1 MRNSTHPFPWAVPLR
16 PCLPI
21 NPMDPV
27 ALLTRMVEI
36 PSLSG
41 EETVLATFLV
51 EVMRTLGFR
60 AEIDVA
66 GNAVGVLG
74 DGEQDIVLLGHMDTV
89 PGAIPVR
96 VVDGKLYG
104 RGSVD
109 AKGPLAAFI
118 AAAAEVGRRA
128 GKRIVVVGATE
139 EEAASSKGA
148 RHVARTLAPTCCIIG
163 EPSGTRA
170 ITLGYKG
177 RVVLAYEASAGTTH
191 SASPGANVLEEGVE
205 FWNRLRRWAEAFNVG
220 KAMFDRVDPAL
231 RAIESHNDGLTESLT
246 LRASIRI
253 PPGLTSA
260 GVQREVEAL
269 APGSASLRFWGADP
283 PYRAEKNTALV
294 RAFLKAVRAE
304 GLGPVFKVKSGTSD
318 MNVVGPA
325 WNCPIVAYGPGDS
338 NLDHTPNE
346 HLDLAEYRQAIRILA
361 RVLRTV

>member
-1 MRNSTHPFPWAVPLR
+1 VD
-16 PCLPI
+16 PI
-21 NPMDPV
+21 

-41 EETVLATFLV
+41 DEAALAAFLV
-51 EVMRTLGFR
+51 EAMRTLGFR
-60 AEIDVA
+60 AEIDAA
-66 GNAVGVLG
+66 GNAVGMLG
-74 DGEQDIVLLGHMDTV
+74 DGAEDIVLLGHMDTV
-89 PGAIPVR
+89 PGVIPIR
-96 VVDGKLYG
+96 LEDGKLYG

-109 AKGPLAAFI
+109 AKGSLAAFI
-118 AAAAEVGRRA
+118 AAAAEVGPRA

-148 RHVARTLAPTCCIIG
+148 RHVARTFAPTCCVVG

-177 RVVLAYEASAGTTH
+177 RLVLAYEASAGTTH

-205 FWNRLRRWAEAFNVG
+205 FWNRLRQWAETLNVG

-231 RAIESHNDGLTESLT
+231 RAIESRNDGLTESLT

-304 GLGPVFKVKSGTSD
+304 GLEPVFKVKSGTSD

-325 WNCPIVAYGPGDS
+325 WNCPIVAFGPGDS
-338 NLDHTPNE
+338 SLDHTPDE
-346 HLDLAEYRQAIRILA
+346 HLDLAEYRQAIRVLA
-361 RVLRTV
+361 RVLRSV

>member
-1 MRNSTHPFPWAVPLR
+1 
-16 PCLPI
+16 
-21 NPMDPV
+21 
-27 ALLTRMVEI
+27 MVEI

-41 EETVLATFLV
+41 EESALAEFLV
-51 EVMRTLGFR
+51 ETMRGLGFDAR
-60 AEIDVA
+60 VDEA
-66 GNAVGVLG
+66 GNAVGILG
-74 DGEQDIVLLGHMDTV
+74 DGPAEIVLLGHTDTV

-96 VVDGKLYG
+96 VEDGKLYG

-118 AAAAEVGRRA
+118 AAAAEVGPRA

-148 RHVARTLAPTCCIIG
+148 RHVARTCAPSHCIIG

-177 RVVLAYEASAGTTH
+177 RIVFAYEASAGTTH
-191 SASPGANVLEEGVE
+191 SASPGGNVLEAGVE
-205 FWNRLRRWAEAFNVG
+205 FWNRVRHWAETLNVG

-231 RAIESHNDGLTESLT
+231 RAIQSYNDGLAESLT

-253 PPGLTSA
+253 PPGLTPA
-260 GVQREVEAL
+260 AVQGDVEAL
-269 APGSASLRFWGADP
+269 APGSARLRFWGADP

-294 RAFLKAVRAE
+294 RAFLKATRAE
-304 GLGPVFKVKSGTSD
+304 GLEPAFKVKSGTSD

-338 NLDHTPNE
+338 SLDHTPNE
-346 HLDLAEYRQAIRILA
+346 HLDLAEYRQAIRVLV
-361 RVLRTV
+361 RVLRSL